1 MAKVSSYSESW
12 VKRIIPFIARE
23 KGVDL
28 RFYCICDLQHLT
40 TESDDEKD
48 IWKIPS
54 KKINAAD
61 LLIFITQNFS
71 GMPNFTFELAGEN

>member
-1 MAKVSSYSESW
+1 MAKESSYSESW
-12 VKRIIPFIARE
+12 VRRIIPFFANDN
-23 KGVDL
+23 GVDL
-28 RFYCICDLQHLT
+28 SLYRTCDLQHLL
-40 TESDDEKD
+40 TESANEID

-61 LLIFITQNFS
+61 LLIFITPNFS